1 MFLIFFLGC
10 RRNDK
15 IKSAYDYCRPK
26 VGVKSGNGEFRSE
39 ANDQPNQKYVDY
51 QGKQAQCDKY
61 KGAEN

>member
-1 MFLIFFLGC
+1 MKKL
-10 RRNDK
+10 